1 MKHRRFLGTCFWKIV
16 KPEVRKI
23 STKMSIDNKAMPAQQ
38 QAMATKRRLEDLVGV
53 AAGATGKEAL
63 KLLARVPEHR
73 KQYMLATEAA
83 HECVKLGRSESVE
96 RYLGELRSLFV
107 ATVNTKAKLSE
118 RATLLAGG
126 VMAEKRLAANTHC
139 ISPEDKLYAL
149 MENWSLEKQ
158 SPATLSESVFLAQ
171 ELIRESCDKKDLSE
185 QEEDDSTADAE
196 TDVAAEEEY
205 QSLVSE
211 NSVDEFPLGMLLE
224 IAAKHYN
231 KEYKGLLSESQMKFM
246 TNYVSMDSTEFVSS
260 VIKPLEEQL
269 SKAIKSLSTDS
280 AFSEQFKTVSSLL
293 EQFKADRT
301 IVSSCNHKQ
310 HVAAMDF
317 YLSLVDL
324 TEKINL
330 QEEDR
335 SSSTKPSSPS
345 KATQ

>member
-1 MKHRRFLGTCFWKIV
+1 
-16 KPEVRKI
+16 
-23 STKMSIDNKAMPAQQ
+23 MSIDNKAMPTQQ

-53 AAGATGKEAL
+53 AATTTGKEAL

-83 HECVKLGRSESVE
+83 HECMKLGQSGGDEKSVE
-96 RYLGELRSLFV
+96 RYLGELRGLFV

-118 RATLLAGG
+118 RATLLAGNG
-126 VMAEKRLAANTHC
+126 LAEKSFAANTHC
-139 ISPEDKLYAL
+139 TSLDDKLYAL
-149 MENWSLEKQ
+149 LENWSLEKQ
-158 SPATLSESVFLAQ
+158 SPATLSESVSLTQA
-171 ELIRESCDKKDLSE
+171 LIRESCDKTGLSE
-185 QEEDDSTADAE
+185 EQDSTGDDSTADAE

-231 KEYKGLLSESQMKFM
+231 KEYKGLLSESQMQFM
-246 TNYVSMDSTEFVSS
+246 TNYVSMDSTQFVSS

-269 SKAIKSLSTDS
+269 SKSIKSLSTDS
-280 AFSEQFKTVSSLL
+280 MFSEQFKTVSSLL
-293 EQFKADRT
+293 EQFKADRS
-301 IVSSCNHKQ
+301 IVSDCNHKQ
-310 HVAAMDF
+310 HTAAMDF

-330 QEEDR
+330 QEQEDR
-335 SSSTKPSSPS
+335 SSSTKSSSPS

>member
-1 MKHRRFLGTCFWKIV
+1 
-16 KPEVRKI
+16 
-23 STKMSIDNKAMPAQQ
+23 MSSDNKAVPAQQ
-38 QAMATKRRLEDLVGV
+38 QAMATKRRLEDLVGS

-63 KLLARVPEHR
+63 KVLARVPEHR

-83 HECVKLGRSESVE
+83 HECMKLGRSESVE
-96 RYLGELRSLFV
+96 RYLGELRGLFV

-126 VMAEKRLAANTHC
+126 VMAEKSSAANTPC
-139 ISPEDKLYAL
+139 VSLDDKLYAL

-158 SPATLSESVFLAQ
+158 SPATLSESVSLAQ

-185 QEEDDSTADAE
+185 EQDNTSDDSTADAE
-196 TDVAAEEEY
+196 ADVAAEEEY

-211 NSVDEFPLGMLLE
+211 NGIDEFPLGMLLE

-231 KEYKGLLSESQMKFM
+231 KEYKGLLSESQMQFM
-246 TNYVSMDSTEFVSS
+246 TSYVSMDSTQFISS

-269 SKAIKSLSTDS
+269 SKSMKSLSADS
-280 AFSEQFKTVSSLL
+280 AFSEQFKTVTSLL
-293 EQFKADRT
+293 EQFKSDRS
-301 IVSSCNHKQ
+301 IVSNCNHKQ

-330 QEEDR
+330 QEDR
-335 SSSTKPSSPS
+335 SSTKPSPS